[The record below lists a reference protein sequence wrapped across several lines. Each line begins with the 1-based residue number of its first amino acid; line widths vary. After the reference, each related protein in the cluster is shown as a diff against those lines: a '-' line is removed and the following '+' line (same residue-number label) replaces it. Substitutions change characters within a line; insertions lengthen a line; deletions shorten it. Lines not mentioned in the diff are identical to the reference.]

1 MLANNITPSTIQ
13 ITKKMQTD
21 YKCAQSKYER
31 YLEQEKKEKSKI
43 ENDNLKSIIS
53 EKINEVKTLIIEKQK
68 THYFL
73 RKESFLA
80 MQGDEKKNDISF
92 VKKANALKRRRDE
105 TENEIKTLQKTLV
118 SLVEKRS
125 KM

>member
-21 YKCAQSKYER
+21 QKCAQSKYER

-92 VKKANALKRRRDE
+92 VKKANALKRRRDG

>member
-21 YKCAQSKYER
+21 QKCAQSKYER

>member
-21 YKCAQSKYER
+21 FKCAQSRYER

-92 VKKANALKRRRDE
+92 VKKANALKRRRDG

>member
-21 YKCAQSKYER
+21 YKCAQSRYER

-105 TENEIKTLQKTLV
+105 T
-118 SLVEKRS
+118 
-125 KM
+125 

>member
-21 YKCAQSKYER
+21 YKCAQSRYER

-92 VKKANALKRRRDE
+92 VKKANALKRRRDG

>member
-1 MLANNITPSTIQ
+1 
-13 ITKKMQTD
+13 
-21 YKCAQSKYER
+21 
-31 YLEQEKKEKSKI
+31 
-43 ENDNLKSIIS
+43 
-53 EKINEVKTLIIEKQK
+53 
-68 THYFL
+68 
-73 RKESFLA
+73 

-92 VKKANALKRRRDE
+92 VKKPNALKRRRDE